1 MKKYNF
7 LAFDIGATSGR
18 AVLGTLVGDKF
29 EMQELHRFPNAIMEL
44 HGKYYWDIYRLYDA
58 LKESL
63 TICAR
68 RNLLPDS
75 IGIDT
80 WGGGFRGSSGRRHT
94 VGATACVSRSLY
106 GRGAGRIFPACS
118 PVGSLPAY
126 RYTDHEF

>member
-80 WGGGFRGSSGRRHT
+80 WGVDFGYLAEDGTLLGYRVRIAILIRTVRRKNISSVFPGRKST
-94 VGATACVSRSLY
+94 GLPVYRS
-106 GRGAGRIFPACS
+106 
-118 PVGSLPAY
+118 
-126 RYTDHEF
+126 

>member
-58 LKESL
+58 L
-63 TICAR
+63 TP
-68 RNLLPDS
+68 NY
-75 IGIDT
+75 
-80 WGGGFRGSSGRRHT
+80 FQ
-94 VGATACVSRSLY
+94 VLY
-106 GRGAGRIFPACS
+106 VNRET
-118 PVGSLPAY
+118 
-126 RYTDHEF
+126 TD

>member
-80 WGGGFRGSSGRRHT
+80 WGVDFGYLAEDGTLLGLRVRIAILIRTVRRKNISSVFPGRKST
-94 VGATACVSRSLY
+94 GLPVYRS
-106 GRGAGRIFPACS
+106 
-118 PVGSLPAY
+118 
-126 RYTDHEF
+126 

>member
-44 HGKYYWDIYRLYDA
+44 HGKYYWNIYQLYDA

-68 RNLLPDS
+68 RNVVPDS

-80 WGGGFRGSSGRRHT
+80 WGVDFGYLAKDGT
-94 VGATACVSRSLY
+94 AACVSRSLY
-106 GRGAGRIFPACS
+106 GRGAGRIFPADS

-126 RYTDHEF
+126 RHTDHEF

>member
-75 IGIDT
+75 IGIDIWRKT
-80 WGGGFRGSSGRRHT
+80 AHCWGYRVRIAILIRTVRRKNISSVFPGRKST
-94 VGATACVSRSLY
+94 GLPVYRS
-106 GRGAGRIFPACS
+106 
-118 PVGSLPAY
+118 
-126 RYTDHEF
+126 

>member
-44 HGKYYWDIYRLYDA
+44 HGKYYWNIYQLYDA

-68 RNLLPDS
+68 RNVVPDS

-80 WGGGFRGSSGRRHT
+80 WGVDFAILIRKGRRKNISSGFP
-94 VGATACVSRSLY
+94 
-106 GRGAGRIFPACS
+106 GRKSTG
-118 PVGSLPAY
+118 LPAY
-126 RYTDHEF
+126 RS

>member
-80 WGGGFRGSSGRRHT
+80 WGVDFGYLAEDSTLLGLPR
-94 VGATACVSRSLY
+94 AYNQALY
-106 GRGAGRIFPACS
+106 GRCAGRVFPAYS

-126 RYTDHEF
+126 RHTDHEF

>member
-58 LKESL
+58 LKRKPYDLCTPEPAPGL
-63 TICAR
+63 YR
-68 RNLLPDS
+68 DRYL
-75 IGIDT
+75 
-80 WGGGFRGSSGRRHT
+80 GGGFRVSGGRRHT

-106 GRGAGRIFPACS
+106 GRCAGRIFPACS

>member
-44 HGKYYWDIYRLYDA
+44 HGKYYWNIYQLYDA

-68 RNLLPDS
+68 RARS
-75 IGIDT
+75 EE
-80 WGGGFRGSSGRRHT
+80 RR
-94 VGATACVSRSLY
+94 VGKECRSRW
-106 GRGAGRIFPACS
+106 S
-118 PVGSLPAY
+118 PY
-126 RYTDHEF
+126 H

>member
-80 WGGGFRGSSGRRHT
+80 WGVDFGYLAEDGTLLGLPR
-94 VGATACVSRSLY
+94 AYRSLY
-106 GRGAGRIFPACS
+106 GRCAGRIFPACS